1 MWPAATEERKEERK
15 KKDLE
20 MKQEK
25 EKEKKENWGIHVTEN
40 WIFEGSKSNLPHI
53 TNIKCIK

>member
-1 MWPAATEERKEERK
+1 MWPAATKERKEERK

-20 MKQEK
+20 MKQE
-25 EKEKKENWGIHVTEN
+25 KENWGIHVTEN

-53 TNIKCIK
+53 TNIKCIN